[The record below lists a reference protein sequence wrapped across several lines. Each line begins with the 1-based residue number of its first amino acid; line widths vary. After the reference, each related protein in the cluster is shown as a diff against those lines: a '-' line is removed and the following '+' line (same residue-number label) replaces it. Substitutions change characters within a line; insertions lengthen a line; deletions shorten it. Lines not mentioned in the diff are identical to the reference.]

1 MKVYDKEMYSKQES
15 IKTIIVF
22 IIVFLLG
29 FFAGYMAHS
38 FNENHEDFFSFT
50 VTSAD
55 TVDPVGA
62 CLTSLVRYEYPLSS
76 AFSM

>member
-15 IKTIIVF
+15 IKTIIIF

-38 FNENHEDFFSFT
+38 FNEEHEKENTNNTYIVEDK
-50 VTSAD
+50 
-55 TVDPVGA
+55 
-62 CLTSLVRYEYPLSS
+62 
-76 AFSM
+76 